1 MLKRPNTV
9 TVKNV
14 RAGNNA
20 LLHPRLAAVNSVRII
35 FPQTPRY
42 KKRCNDKSR
51 FKTIVLKSVSC

>member
-20 LLHPRLAAVNSVRII
+20 FFHPRLAAVNSVRII

-42 KKRCNDKSR
+42 KSGAMTKADSKPLC
-51 FKTIVLKSVSC
+51 